1 MYSIRHRAICQR
13 NSNKI
18 KDYTWLNHVWT
29 QTNFISDNYD
39 IYKIV
44 CDLILA
50 CVWTGNKLYHETGFR
65 SHFFGLYGYS
75 EIGDSL
81 NSDFNN
87 IRCIR
92 ISGLKMTE
100 RWLFSSE
107 DATSVLIVI
116 SRKWGSI
123 AYLYAR
129 DITISGT
136 VKRDLKNI

>member
-1 MYSIRHRAICQR
+1 MYSIQHRAICQR

-18 KDYTWLNHVWT
+18 KDYTWLNHVWA
-29 QTNFISDNYD
+29 QTNFNSDNYD

-44 CDLILA
+44 CDIILA
-50 CVWTGNKLYHETGFR
+50 CVWTENKLYHETGFR
-65 SHFFGLYGYS
+65 SHFFSGLYGY
-75 EIGDSL
+75 
-81 NSDFNN
+81 SDFNN

-123 AYLYAR
+123 TYLYAR

-136 VKRDLKNI
+136 IKRNLKNI